1 MCVLQPVQ
9 REAAHLQRMR
19 EADGQRLSPELA
31 LKLPAEIL
39 DAPLKGEL
47 SERHLDDELP
57 GAHDAQGELIGLED
71 RLPGGRREGFGPESA
86 QRAAWVSSTKLNGT

>member
-1 MCVLQPVQ
+1 
-9 REAAHLQRMR
+9 MR